1 MQARA
6 RLVIEKQK
14 IVVENE
20 SKTKKIGRDF
30 RRAREH
36 LEAGL
41 KRQMVAIQER
51 FGDVLI
57 AGASLARR
65 YGMQS
70 PHAPQP
76 IEVRIILLHQ
86 PHTTYLFAI
95 SSSDPT
101 LTHSHIT
108 FLTLLPLFLPPLSS
122 PLPLFYL
129 TSSI

>member
-1 MQARA
+1 M
-6 RLVIEKQK
+6 IEKQK

-76 IEVRIILLHQ
+76 IEVRIYTYMPTLNPILG
-86 PHTTYLFAI
+86 TYL
-95 SSSDPT
+95 T
-101 LTHSHIT
+101 V
-108 FLTLLPLFLPPLSS
+108 LS
-122 PLPLFYL
+122 
-129 TSSI
+129 

>member
-1 MQARA
+1 M
-6 RLVIEKQK
+6 IEKQK
-14 IVVENE
+14 IVVDNE

-76 IEVRIILLHQ
+76 IEVRIYTHA
-86 PHTTYLFAI
+86 YLVN
-95 SSSDPT
+95 P
-101 LTHSHIT
+101 T
-108 FLTLLPLFLPPLSS
+108 FL
-122 PLPLFYL
+122 PLPTVL
-129 TSSI
+129 S